1 MDISAFRAPSFQSPF
16 SLQDIL
22 STYTADIESKKEA
35 VNLLENN
42 IERMTDLQGKL
53 YAQGKYAI
61 FIIFQAMDTAGKDG
75 AIRHVMKGLNPQATS
90 VQSFKQPSAE
100 ELRHDYLWRASKCLP
115 ERGQFGIFNRSY
127 YEEVLVVRV
136 HDLIKKQSLPD
147 KLVTPGIWDDR
158 FRQIRDFERY
168 LSENGL
174 VILKFFLHI
183 SKEEQKQRLLKRI
196 DNPSK
201 NWKFSEADIS
211 ERQYWEQY
219 QQCYQEAIAA
229 TDTSQAPWYIIPSD
243 KKWFARL
250 AISEVIV
257 QSLEPLGL
265 EYPVLDPSH
274 LSILQE
280 CKQRLLNE

>member
-1 MDISAFRAPSFQSPF
+1 MDISAFRPPAAQETF
-16 SLQDIL
+16 SLQDIP
-22 STYTADIESKKEA
+22 THCTAEIESKKEA
-35 VNLLENN
+35 VKLLEQN

-61 FIIFQAMDTAGKDG
+61 LIIFQAMDTAGKDG

-136 HDLIKKQSLPD
+136 HDLIKKQSLPE
-147 KLVTPGIWDDR
+147 KHITPGIWTDR

-201 NWKFSEADIS
+201 NWKFSEADIT

-229 TDTSQAPWYIIPSD
+229 TDTSRAPWYIIPSD

-257 QSLEPLGL
+257 QNLEPLGL
-265 EYPVLDPSH
+265 GYPVLAPSH

-280 CKQRLLNE
+280 CKQKLLGE